1 MRRSVFNTEVY
12 ASIARKTQAE
22 GIVMLE
28 NRDHALPLEAGSR
41 VALFGRSQFQYYKS
55 GTGSGGMVN
64 TAYVTGVREAILE
77 RKAYALAPSPE
88 AAYEKWLPDHP
99 FDQGFGWGTEPW
111 FQEEMEI
118 SPELA
123 RKAAQE
129 ADAAI
134 VIIGRTAGEDQDN
147 KPEGGSYYLTE
158 TEETMLER
166 VCAAFTRTIVLLNVG
181 NIIDMN
187 WVSKYRPSAVLYI
200 WQGGQEGGHG
210 VLDVLTGEVCP
221 SGKLSD
227 TIARRI
233 SDYPSD
239 ANFGDPDRDFYAEDI
254 YVGYRYF
261 ETFARDKVLYPFGFG
276 LSYTTFEIQ
285 GQGMESISDTT
296 ITFRARVINTGKV
309 KGKEVAQ
316 IYCEAPQG
324 RLGKPARSLCAYRK
338 TILLD
343 PGEYQDLKFK
353 VPVKAIASYDDGG
366 VTGNKSCWVL
376 EEGTY
381 YFHIG
386 NSVRNTKLC
395 GSLQLS
401 GTAVIEQLEEAMAP
415 IRAFDRMKPAVSGG
429 EADAEA
435 AEASVKAGKSADAAA
450 GESSPYA
457 VIYEPVPLRTVP
469 PLERRARRL
478 PKEIPYTGEKG
489 YRLID
494 VADGK
499 VTMETFLAQLSDE
512 DLICLTRGEGMCSP
526 KVTPGTAAAFGG
538 VTDSLL
544 KFGIPLGCCSDGP
557 SGIRMDSGTKAFSM
571 PSGTCQAC
579 TWNNVLIKE
588 LYDWEGMELRKNR
601 IDSLLGPGMNIHR
614 HPLGGR
620 NFEYFSED
628 PLLTGKM
635 AVMQLR
641 GMRESAAAGTIKHFC
656 ANNQEYRRMKV
667 DAVISERALRE
678 IYLRGFEI
686 AVREG
691 AATSVM
697 TTYGS
702 VNGAWTAS
710 QYDLLTTILRG
721 QFGFGGIVMTDW
733 WAAGSE
739 ENGPESIKQTSTM
752 IRAQNDLYMVT
763 SSAENNTNGDDTAE
777 GLAEG
782 RITRGEL
789 QRAAFNICRFLC
801 DTPAFL
807 RMNGIETDLDVMLAK
822 AREEEEENEDAAAKI
837 HVSTS
842 CGIPSD
848 LVRTGRGTMNII
860 EVQIEKRGTYLLEL
874 EARSE
879 LDNALA
885 QIPMTVSVGSRV
897 IETVSLNGAQ
907 TEWTKLAIEIPSMM
921 ISVFYLKIFF
931 ALGGMGI
938 RNCRLSL
945 LEPQE

>member
-1 MRRSVFNTEVY
+1 M
-12 ASIARKTQAE
+12 
-22 GIVMLE
+22 
-28 NRDHALPLEAGSR
+28 
-41 VALFGRSQFQYYKS
+41 
-55 GTGSGGMVN
+55 
-64 TAYVTGVREAILE
+64 
-77 RKAYALAPSPE
+77 
-88 AAYEKWLPDHP
+88 
-99 FDQGFGWGTEPW
+99 
-111 FQEEMEI
+111 
-118 SPELA
+118 
-123 RKAAQE
+123 
-129 ADAAI
+129 
-134 VIIGRTAGEDQDN
+134 
-147 KPEGGSYYLTE
+147 
-158 TEETMLER
+158 
-166 VCAAFTRTIVLLNVG
+166 
-181 NIIDMN
+181 
-187 WVSKYRPSAVLYI
+187 
-200 WQGGQEGGHG
+200 
-210 VLDVLTGEVCP
+210 
-221 SGKLSD
+221 
-227 TIARRI
+227 
-233 SDYPSD
+233 
-239 ANFGDPDRDFYAEDI
+239 
-254 YVGYRYF
+254 GYRYF

-478 PKEIPYTGEKG
+478 PKEIPYTGDKG

-921 ISVFYLKIFF
+921 SSVFYLKIFF

-945 LEPQE
+945 LEPQQ